1 MYEQAQ
7 AIRAQREVTIAEIAR
22 KAVEKALDRQRGK
35 KAAEPK
41 IQIQWGSEE
50 QSALNIKLENLKIKT
65 RGIATKH
72 TGEHCTTTDEHLEP
86 KQERV
91 TMAVTKRALSV
102 FNSMFPGRDIEDR
115 CKNVEW
121 D

>member
-1 MYEQAQ
+1 MYKQVQ

-65 RGIATKH
+65 RGITTEH
-72 TGEHCTTTDEHLEP
+72 TREHCTAMGEHLETN
-86 KQERV
+86 KE
-91 TMAVTKRALSV
+91 
-102 FNSMFPGRDIEDR
+102 
-115 CKNVEW
+115 
-121 D
+121 